1 MQTDQE
7 QRMVAPAMLRP
18 GKNPRRHFDS
28 AFMAELESSVKVQG
42 VIQPLLVRPLD
53 DGTLEIVAGERR
65 WRAATAVGLTEI
77 PVLIKTLSDEEA
89 KAHAL
94 VENVQRANMN
104 PAEEAEAASE
114 ILGLCGGDRAEAA
127 RRLGWNVQTMD
138 KRLGLMNCTKAVR
151 EALIEGK
158 INLGHAELIAGL
170 AKEKQDP
177 IMLAM
182 LSKDKLPTVA
192 ELKASIAAKAC
203 AMSAAIFDKS
213 ECAACPHN
221 STTQAALFGEAV
233 ADGYCTNRDC
243 FAGKEMEKLEQIKGD
258 LKDDYPEV
266 RFVRPGDNAT
276 VLKLRA
282 DGPDGVGVEQ
292 AAECRACAKFGAAV
306 SMLPGKTGTVFKDL
320 CFDPACNAAK
330 IKARLKAE
338 ADAAAAMKAK
348 AAAEAAGASSISVG
362 SATPAAAGTKPKAK
376 ADGKA
381 EAKATSVQDGPKLK
395 EYRLKIWR
403 TALGKHLVMYP
414 DQNRFALL
422 AIGLCDFGRNISGS
436 KMREVFGK
444 LTGTQHMTGHNF
456 GQAME
461 TLMAAPQDVVEKMH
475 LLVAASVAGGVEE
488 SRVTDMMKTLG
499 VDISVTWTINA
510 EYLELLSK
518 SEIEYVC
525 DQIGLKA
532 HLGKGF
538 SKAMAGKK
546 AEIIKS
552 LLATEGFEFKGKVPS
567 HMQPK

>member
-1 MQTDQE
+1 MQTNQE

-18 GKNPRRHFDS
+18 GKNPRRHFDP
-28 AFMAELESSVKVQG
+28 AFMAELEASVKAQG
-42 VIQPLLVRPLD
+42 VIQPLLVRPMD
-53 DGTLEIVAGERR
+53 NGVLEIVAGERR

-127 RRLGWNVQTMD
+127 RRLGWNAQTLD
-138 KRLGLMNCTKAVR
+138 KRLGLMNCVSEVR
-151 EALIEGK
+151 SALVEGK

-170 AKEKQDP
+170 SKDKQAP
-177 IMLAM
+177 LLGAM
-182 LSKDKLPTVA
+182 LTMTKLPTVQ
-192 ELKASIAAKAC
+192 ELKAQIAAKAC
-203 AMSAAIFDKS
+203 ELASAIFDKS
-213 ECAACPHN
+213 ECAVCPHN
-221 STTQAALFGEAV
+221 STTQAALFGESV
-233 ADGYCTNRDC
+233 ADGHCTNRDC
-243 FAGKEMEKLEQIKGD
+243 FASKEMEKLEQIKGT

-338 ADAAAAMKAK
+338 ADTAAAMKAK
-348 AAAEAAGASSISVG
+348 AASEAGASSISVG
-362 SATPAAAGTKPKAK
+362 GVTPAAAATKPKAK
-376 ADGKA
+376 TDGKA

-414 DQNRFALL
+414 DQNRYALL
-422 AIGLCDFGRNISGS
+422 AIGLCDFGRHISGS

-475 LLVAASVAGGVEE
+475 LLVAASVAGGIEE
-488 SRVTDMMKTLG
+488 SRVADMMKTLG
-499 VDISVTWTINA
+499 ADISVTWTINA

-546 AEIIKS
+546 GEIIKS